1 MLGRL
6 KCYVKNLYRYMR
18 DGGVVYTQICFC
30 NPGERLK
37 GKKVLVTGG
46 TSGIGRVVAEECLAE
61 GADVLVC
68 ARGENRLKEMLA
80 EIKSPKLL
88 GIVWDISDVKSID
101 AKMIEAVSLMGGI
114 DCFANCA
121 GVSDFS
127 GGNMKAEDTYDYI
140 LDINTKGL
148 YFMCCA
154 ETKYLME
161 SGKKGKIVNITSSC
175 GDKPGFDPYTIS
187 KWGANCLTKGLAQQ
201 MTAHNIIVNG
211 IAPGEVPTNITA
223 HLQSKLQ
230 NENRY
235 TPLHKTGRFTEAKE
249 IARLAV
255 YLLSEESNNIVGQII
270 KMNGS
275 ASLY

>member
-1 MLGRL
+1 MIGRL
-6 KCYVKNLYRYMR
+6 KCYVKNLYRFMR
-18 DGGVVYTQICFC
+18 DGGVVYSQICFC

-46 TSGIGRVVAEECLAE
+46 TSGIGRAVAEECLAE

-68 ARGENRLKEMLA
+68 ARGETRLKEVLD
-80 EIKSPKLL
+80 EIKSPKLH

-101 AKMIEAVSLMGGI
+101 AKMNEAVSIMGGI

-121 GVSDFS
+121 GVSDFA

-154 ETKYLME
+154 ETRYFME
-161 SGKKGKIVNITSSC
+161 TKKKGKIVNITSSC

-187 KWGANCLTKGLAQQ
+187 KWGANCITKGLGIK
-201 MTAHNIIVNG
+201 MIEHGINVNG
-211 IAPGEVPTNITA
+211 IGPGEVPTNITA
-223 HLQSKLQ
+223 HLQSHR
-230 NENRY
+230 NSENQF
-235 TPLHKTGRFTEAKE
+235 TPLHRTKRFTNAKE
-249 IARLAV
+249 VARLAV
-255 YLLSEESNNIVGQII
+255 YLLGGESSNMYGQVIN
-270 KMNGS
+270 MP
-275 ASLY
+275 